1 MLSIRKIGVIGRT
14 YRHLNR
20 YTQILT
26 ILFKYGFGELVD
38 LLRIDQ
44 YIDIG
49 FRMISR
55 KREDRIEKYSRS
67 ERIRMVLEELG
78 PTYIKL
84 GQVLSTRPDLIPSDL
99 IQELVRLQDRVPPFD
114 FSDAKQILESE
125 LHSPIDTHFQFI
137 EEKPVASASIAQ
149 VYRARLIDGDWV
161 AVKVQRPGIQKMIE
175 VDLEIMFHLATL
187 MEQHIEEVS
196 FHRPVRIVEEFTR
209 VLEKEIDFTME
220 AASMQRVARNFLD
233 DPTVYIPKVYIEKT
247 TPAVLIM
254 ELIDG
259 IKINDMD
266 RIEAGGLDRK
276 LLTTRG
282 ANVCLRQIFEQG
294 FFHADPHPG
303 NILALPG
310 NVICLLDWG
319 MVGAIDQRTREDFIA
334 LVDAVAFRR
343 EHQAAKALLKL
354 TDWDREPDTREFE
367 RDISDFM
374 SLHLYR
380 PLKEIR
386 IGKLLQH
393 ILDLA
398 FRHRLRIPADIFLM
412 LKALGTVEGVALQL
426 NPEFDMVSY
435 AAPLI
440 QKIRFK
446 KLSPERLAGD
456 AIHLTELMFRFLNQF
471 PQDALEIA
479 RMTRQQNLMINL
491 RHEGMEKMLS
501 THDQISN
508 RISFSVIIAGLIV
521 GSALIVISE
530 TPPLVY
536 GISMIGI
543 IGFLAAALM
552 GVWLLIAIIRKG
564 RP

>member
-55 KREDRIEKYSRS
+55 KREDRIEKFSRS

-78 PTYIKL
+78 PTYVKL

-99 IQELVRLQDRVPPFD
+99 INELARLQDHVPPFD
-114 FSDAKQILESE
+114 FPDAKRILEAE
-125 LHSPIDTHFQFI
+125 LRAPIDTIFQSI
-137 EEKPVASASIAQ
+137 DEQPIASASIAQ

-161 AVKVQRPGIQKMIE
+161 AVKVQRPGIQKMVE
-175 VDLEIMFHLATL
+175 VDLEIMLHLATL
-187 MEQHIEEVS
+187 MERHIEEFA

-209 VLEKEIDFTME
+209 VLEKEIDFTLE
-220 AASMQRVARNFLD
+220 AANMQRVSRNLLD
-233 DPTVYIPKVYIEKT
+233 DSTVYIPKVYLDKT

-259 IKINDMD
+259 IKINDME
-266 RIEAGGLDRK
+266 RIEANGLDRK
-276 LLTTRG
+276 LLTVRG

-303 NILALPG
+303 NIQALSG

-319 MVGAIDQRTREDFIA
+319 MVGSIDQRTRDDFIT
-334 LVDAVAFRR
+334 LVDAVALRQ
-343 EHQAAKALLKL
+343 EHQAAKSLLKL
-354 TDWDREPDTREFE
+354 TDWDREPDVREFE
-367 RDISDFM
+367 RDIADFM

-386 IGKLLQH
+386 IGRLFQH

-398 FRHRLRIPADIFLM
+398 FRHRLRIPPDIFLM

-426 NPEFDMVSY
+426 NSEFDMVAH
-435 AAPLI
+435 AAPFI

-456 AIHLTELMFRFLNQF
+456 VLHLTELMFRFLNQF
-471 PQDALEIA
+471 PQDILDIT
-479 RMTRQQNLMINL
+479 RMTRQQDLVINL
-491 RHEGMEKMLS
+491 RHEGLDQMRA

-530 TPPLVY
+530 TPPMIY
-536 GISMIGI
+536 GISLIGI

-552 GVWLLIAIIRKG
+552 GVWLLIAILRKG
-564 RP
+564 RL